1 LGYLANGGTG
11 PVTSESIAKGMDKI
25 FDELLKGGKSFYS
38 AISNATGTTLN
49 SMADVEALFD
59 NPSQSLV
66 SFIRELSVASK
77 GGAGSI
83 IASSLSDGGN
93 AFLGS
98 GAVAD
103 PAFSIKNWSV
113 GAAGKISLSAG
124 GYDQII
130 QVDLFRLDTMGQ
142 GLSDVNILTLSDAN
156 SSVEHVETAIN
167 KVSQMRSHYGAI
179 QNRLEHTFANLS
191 NTVENLTAS
200 ESRIRDADMAYEI
213 TEHVRNQILHQ
224 SGQAMLAQANQVPQ
238 NILSLLGA

>member
-1 LGYLANGGTG
+1 M
-11 PVTSESIAKGMDKI
+11 TSESIAKGMDKI

-66 SFIRELSVASK
+66 SFIWELSVASK

-238 NILSLLGA
+238 NILSLLGE